1 MINILPKD
9 TQIRALRI
17 TDERGLKLKDEVLE
31 NFPDLPASLEYLKW
45 DIGEKGERGFLYRLE
60 RVGGRVRAV
69 ECEAPRKPR
78 GLKTWVD
85 ERVLDY

>member
-45 DIGEKGERGFLYRLE
+45 DIGERRFLYRLE
-60 RVGGRVRAV
+60 RVGRRVRAV